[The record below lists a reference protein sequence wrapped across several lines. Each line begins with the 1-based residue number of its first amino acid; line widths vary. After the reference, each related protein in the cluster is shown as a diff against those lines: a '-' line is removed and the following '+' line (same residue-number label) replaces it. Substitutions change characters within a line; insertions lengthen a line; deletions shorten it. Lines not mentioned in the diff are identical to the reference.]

1 MRFEATGGEIKKLQ
15 GVLTI
20 LRASYSHQTLLPL
33 EDDLM
38 LAKSLVKQE
47 KATDSPKDRAGDAR
61 KILGADEA
69 ASTRVAA
76 ADAYRKR
83 KHLKATNRIEA
94 NTTQSLR
101 IIFTNDCY
109 DLQVL

>member
-1 MRFEATGGEIKKLQ
+1 
-15 GVLTI
+15 
-20 LRASYSHQTLLPL
+20 
-33 EDDLM
+33 M

-47 KATDSPKDRAGDAR
+47 KATDSSKDRAGDAR